1 MNHST
6 LEIFIQVAETQSVT
20 QAAKRLGRAQSNITT
35 RIQQLEEELAVELF
49 VRGNKKM
56 VLSPA
61 GVQFLSYAR
70 RILSL
75 AEEAKQ
81 ALHPTT
87 PGGSLRLGAMEA
99 TAASRLPPLLTRFQQ
114 QCPQVDITLITQ
126 PTSQL
131 TEGVLTAAL
140 DAALVCL
147 PPGADG
153 QPASPDEL
161 AFTPVFYETLM
172 LVRPQTPGPLRF
184 AAFASGCSYRAL
196 GERWLAEQQAAV
208 EVHEVNSYHSM
219 LACVASGRYACLL
232 PQSVLSLMTLP
243 ENCLSEPLCEATT
256 QLIWRSGLS
265 APALSEWRKLLQSVA
280 IG

>member
-126 PTSQL
+126 PTRQL
-131 TEGVLTAAL
+131 TEGALTAAL

-153 QPASPDEL
+153 QPACPAEL
-161 AFTPVFYETLM
+161 AL
-172 LVRPQTPGPLRF
+172 TPGPLRF

>member
-87 PGGSLRLGAMEA
+87 
-99 TAASRLPPLLTRFQQ
+99 
-114 QCPQVDITLITQ
+114 
-126 PTSQL
+126 
-131 TEGVLTAAL
+131 
-140 DAALVCL
+140 
-147 PPGADG
+147 
-153 QPASPDEL
+153 
-161 AFTPVFYETLM
+161 
-172 LVRPQTPGPLRF
+172 
-184 AAFASGCSYRAL
+184 
-196 GERWLAEQQAAV
+196 QAAV
-208 EVHEVNSYHSM
+208 CVWARWRRPPPAGCRCCLPASNSS
-219 LACVASGRYACLL
+219 ARRWISPSSPNRPAS
-232 PQSVLSLMTLP
+232 
-243 ENCLSEPLCEATT
+243 
-256 QLIWRSGLS
+256 
-265 APALSEWRKLLQSVA
+265 
-280 IG
+280 

>member
-99 TAASRLPPLLTRFQQ
+99 TAAAYPLPTAVPAGGYHPHHPTN
-114 QCPQVDITLITQ
+114 Q
-126 PTSQL
+126 PVNRG
-131 TEGVLTAAL
+131 GVNR
-140 DAALVCL
+140 
-147 PPGADG
+147 
-153 QPASPDEL
+153 
-161 AFTPVFYETLM
+161 
-172 LVRPQTPGPLRF
+172 RP
-184 AAFASGCSYRAL
+184 
-196 GERWLAEQQAAV
+196 
-208 EVHEVNSYHSM
+208 
-219 LACVASGRYACLL
+219 
-232 PQSVLSLMTLP
+232 
-243 ENCLSEPLCEATT
+243 
-256 QLIWRSGLS
+256 
-265 APALSEWRKLLQSVA
+265 
-280 IG
+280 

>member
-6 LEIFIQVAETQSVT
+6 LQIFIQVAETQSVT
-20 QAAKRLGRAQSNITT
+20 QAAKRFGRAQSNITT
-35 RIQQLEEELAVELF
+35 RIQQLEEELGVELF
-49 VRGNKKM
+49 VRSNKKM
-56 VLSPA
+56 VPSPA
-61 GVQFLSYAR
+61 GIQFLSYAR

-81 ALHPTT
+81 ALHPAT
-87 PGGSLRLGAMEA
+87 PGGTLRLGAMEA

-114 QCPQVDITLITQ
+114 RCPQVEVLLITQ
-126 PTSQL
+126 PTCQL
-131 TEGVLTAAL
+131 TEQVVNASL

-153 QPASPDEL
+153 QPACPPEL
-161 AFTPVFYETLM
+161 ESAPVFYETLM
-172 LVRPQTPGPLRF
+172 VVRPQTPGPLRF

-196 GERWLAEQQAAV
+196 GERWLAAQQMTV

-232 PQSVLSLMTLP
+232 PQSVLALMTLP

-256 QLIWRSGLS
+256 QLIWRNGFSV
-265 APALSEWRKLLQSVA
+265 PALSEWRKLLQSVA
-280 IG
+280 ND

>member
-6 LEIFIQVAETQSVT
+6 LQIFIQVADTQSVT
-20 QAAKRLGRAQSNITT
+20 LAAKRLGRAQSNITT
-35 RIQQLEEELAVELF
+35 RIQQLEEELVVELF

-114 QCPQVDITLITQ
+114 QCPQVDVTLSTR
-126 PTSQL
+126 PTRQL
-131 TEGVLTAAL
+131 AEGGIHRRPRCRAGLPAARAGWPTDMPARAGICPGVSGNP
-140 DAALVCL
+140 DA
-147 PPGADG
+147 G
-153 QPASPDEL
+153 PAAGRGP
-161 AFTPVFYETLM
+161 AA
-172 LVRPQTPGPLRF
+172 VRGIYQRLQL
-184 AAFASGCSYRAL
+184 SGVRRAL
-196 GERWLAEQQAAV
+196 AGGATG
-208 EVHEVNSYHSM
+208 
-219 LACVASGRYACLL
+219 GRRGA
-232 PQSVLSLMTLP
+232 
-243 ENCLSEPLCEATT
+243 
-256 QLIWRSGLS
+256 
-265 APALSEWRKLLQSVA
+265 
-280 IG
+280 

>member
-75 AEEAKQ
+75 AEEAKRLCIRQ
-81 ALHPTT
+81 PRRLICVWARWRRPPPAGCRRCLPASTAVLT
-87 PGGSLRLGAMEA
+87 GGYRP
-99 TAASRLPPLLTRFQQ
+99 R
-114 QCPQVDITLITQ
+114 TQ
-126 PTSQL
+126 PTRQL
-131 TEGVLTAAL
+131 TGVLTAAH

-147 PPGADG
+147 PPGTTMG
-153 QPASPDEL
+153 NLPVPAEL
-161 AFTPVFYETLM
+161 AFTRCFM
-172 LVRPQTPGPLRF
+172 RRP
-184 AAFASGCSYRAL
+184 
-196 GERWLAEQQAAV
+196 
-208 EVHEVNSYHSM
+208 
-219 LACVASGRYACLL
+219 
-232 PQSVLSLMTLP
+232 
-243 ENCLSEPLCEATT
+243 
-256 QLIWRSGLS
+256 
-265 APALSEWRKLLQSVA
+265 
-280 IG
+280 

>member
-20 QAAKRLGRAQSNITT
+20 QAAKRLGRAQSNITI

-114 QCPQVDITLITQ
+114 RCPQVDITLITQ
-126 PTSQL
+126 PTRQL

-153 QPASPDEL
+153 QPACPAEL
-161 AFTPVFYETLM
+161 ASIPVFYETLM
-172 LVRPQTPGPLRF
+172 LVRPQTPGRCGSRHSP
-184 AAFASGCSYRAL
+184 AAAATA
-196 GERWLAEQQAAV
+196 RWANA
-208 EVHEVNSYHSM
+208 
-219 LACVASGRYACLL
+219 G
-232 PQSVLSLMTLP
+232 
-243 ENCLSEPLCEATT
+243 
-256 QLIWRSGLS
+256 WRSS
-265 APALSEWRKLLQSVA
+265 RRPSRCMRSTPITACSPAWLPDATPACCRRA
-280 IG
+280 CCRR

>member
-20 QAAKRLGRAQSNITT
+20 RQQNGWAAHSPISRPAFSSWKRSLPLSSSFAAT
-35 RIQQLEEELAVELF
+35 
-49 VRGNKKM
+49 KM

-126 PTSQL
+126 PTRQL
-131 TEGVLTAAL
+131 TEG
-140 DAALVCL
+140 C
-147 PPGADG
+147 
-153 QPASPDEL
+153 
-161 AFTPVFYETLM
+161 
-172 LVRPQTPGPLRF
+172 
-184 AAFASGCSYRAL
+184 
-196 GERWLAEQQAAV
+196 
-208 EVHEVNSYHSM
+208 
-219 LACVASGRYACLL
+219 
-232 PQSVLSLMTLP
+232 
-243 ENCLSEPLCEATT
+243 
-256 QLIWRSGLS
+256 
-265 APALSEWRKLLQSVA
+265 
-280 IG
+280 

>member
-99 TAASRLPPLLTRFQQ
+99 TAASRLPPAGCRR
-114 QCPQVDITLITQ
+114 
-126 PTSQL
+126 
-131 TEGVLTAAL
+131 
-140 DAALVCL
+140 CL
-147 PPGADG
+147 PASNSSAHRWISPSSPNR
-153 QPASPDEL
+153 PAS
-161 AFTPVFYETLM
+161 
-172 LVRPQTPGPLRF
+172 
-184 AAFASGCSYRAL
+184 
-196 GERWLAEQQAAV
+196 
-208 EVHEVNSYHSM
+208 
-219 LACVASGRYACLL
+219 
-232 PQSVLSLMTLP
+232 
-243 ENCLSEPLCEATT
+243 
-256 QLIWRSGLS
+256 
-265 APALSEWRKLLQSVA
+265 
-280 IG
+280 

>member
-114 QCPQVDITLITQ
+114 QCPQVVEAVKQVEEQNQGTALGTYSAFLDLALGLTGPLAGWVAGFYDLATLY
-126 PTSQL
+126 L
-131 TEGVLTAAL
+131 LAAIVV
-140 DAALVCL
+140 A
-147 PPGADG
+147 
-153 QPASPDEL
+153 L
-161 AFTPVFYETLM
+161 AFLLIFRVHRQQR
-172 LVRPQTPGPLRF
+172 LVAR
-184 AAFASGCSYRAL
+184 
-196 GERWLAEQQAAV
+196 E
-208 EVHEVNSYHSM
+208 
-219 LACVASGRYACLL
+219 
-232 PQSVLSLMTLP
+232 
-243 ENCLSEPLCEATT
+243 
-256 QLIWRSGLS
+256 
-265 APALSEWRKLLQSVA
+265 
-280 IG
+280 

>member
-99 TAASRLPPLLTRFQQ
+99 TATIPSPPRQAMKICWCCTIRSRRHGRHSAQPWTPPDFCALRRLTLTGRSMASLSST
-114 QCPQVDITLITQ
+114 
-126 PTSQL
+126 
-131 TEGVLTAAL
+131 GTATARYCKT
-140 DAALVCL
+140 A
-147 PPGADG
+147 PGAWC
-153 QPASPDEL
+153 
-161 AFTPVFYETLM
+161 VIRR
-172 LVRPQTPGPLRF
+172 VWR
-184 AAFASGCSYRAL
+184 RADA
-196 GERWLAEQQAAV
+196 ERG
-208 EVHEVNSYHSM
+208 
-219 LACVASGRYACLL
+219 GR
-232 PQSVLSLMTLP
+232 
-243 ENCLSEPLCEATT
+243 
-256 QLIWRSGLS
+256 
-265 APALSEWRKLLQSVA
+265 
-280 IG
+280 

>member
-99 TAASRLPPLLTRFQQ
+99 TAASRLPPLLTTTV
-114 QCPQVDITLITQ
+114 PAGGYHPYH
-126 PTSQL
+126 PTDPPVNRGSVNRRPRCRAGL
-131 TEGVLTAAL
+131 PAAWGRWSTGLSRRAGMHPGVL
-140 DAALVCL
+140 
-147 PPGADG
+147 
-153 QPASPDEL
+153 
-161 AFTPVFYETLM
+161 
-172 LVRPQTPGPLRF
+172 
-184 AAFASGCSYRAL
+184 
-196 GERWLAEQQAAV
+196 
-208 EVHEVNSYHSM
+208 
-219 LACVASGRYACLL
+219 
-232 PQSVLSLMTLP
+232 
-243 ENCLSEPLCEATT
+243 
-256 QLIWRSGLS
+256 
-265 APALSEWRKLLQSVA
+265 
-280 IG
+280 

>member
-20 QAAKRLGRAQSNITT
+20 QAAKRLGHAQSNITT

-126 PTSQL
+126 PTRQL

-153 QPASPDEL
+153 QPACPAEL

>member
-87 PGGSLRLGAMEA
+87 PGGRQTS
-99 TAASRLPPLLTRFQQ
+99 AASR
-114 QCPQVDITLITQ
+114 
-126 PTSQL
+126 
-131 TEGVLTAAL
+131 
-140 DAALVCL
+140 
-147 PPGADG
+147 
-153 QPASPDEL
+153 
-161 AFTPVFYETLM
+161 
-172 LVRPQTPGPLRF
+172 
-184 AAFASGCSYRAL
+184 
-196 GERWLAEQQAAV
+196 AAV
-208 EVHEVNSYHSM
+208 NTPSVN
-219 LACVASGRYACLL
+219 
-232 PQSVLSLMTLP
+232 
-243 ENCLSEPLCEATT
+243 
-256 QLIWRSGLS
+256 WRVGWVMRVISTCGH
-265 APALSEWRKLLQSVA
+265 RC
-280 IG
+280 

>member
-6 LEIFIQVAETQSVT
+6 LQIFIQVADTQSVT
-20 QAAKRLGRAQSNITT
+20 LAAKRLGRAQSNITT

-114 QCPQVDITLITQ
+114 QCPQVDVTLSTR
-126 PTSQL
+126 PTRQL
-131 TEGVLTAAL
+131 TEGY
-140 DAALVCL
+140 L
-147 PPGADG
+147 PPPSMPRWSACRQGRMANRH
-153 QPASPDEL
+153 A
-161 AFTPVFYETLM
+161 
-172 LVRPQTPGPLRF
+172 RPG
-184 AAFASGCSYRAL
+184 
-196 GERWLAEQQAAV
+196 W
-208 EVHEVNSYHSM
+208 N
-219 LACVASGRYACLL
+219 
-232 PQSVLSLMTLP
+232 LSR
-243 ENCLSEPLCEATT
+243 CF
-256 QLIWRSGLS
+256 
-265 APALSEWRKLLQSVA
+265 RKP
-280 IG
+280 

>member
-6 LEIFIQVAETQSVT
+6 LQIFIQVAETQSVT
-20 QAAKRLGRAQSNITT
+20 QVAKRLGRAQSNITT
-35 RIQQLEEELAVELF
+35 RIQQLEEELGVELF
-49 VRGNKKM
+49 VRSNKKM
-56 VLSPA
+56 VPSPA
-61 GVQFLSYAR
+61 GIQFLSYAR

-81 ALHPTT
+81 ALHPAT
-87 PGGSLRLGAMEA
+87 PGGTLRLGAMEA

-114 QCPQVDITLITQ
+114 RCPQVEVLLITQ
-126 PTSQL
+126 PTCQL
-131 TEGVLTAAL
+131 TEQVVNASL

-153 QPASPDEL
+153 QPACPPEL
-161 AFTPVFYETLM
+161 ESAPVFYETLM
-172 LVRPQTPGPLRF
+172 VVRPQTPGPLRF

-196 GERWLAEQQAAV
+196 GERWLAAQQMTV

-232 PQSVLSLMTLP
+232 PQSVLALMTLP

-256 QLIWRSGLS
+256 QLIWRNGFSV
-265 APALSEWRKLLQSVA
+265 PALSEWRKLLQSVA
-280 IG
+280 ND

>member
-1 MNHST
+1 MPGGS
-6 LEIFIQVAETQSVT
+6 
-20 QAAKRLGRAQSNITT
+20 R
-35 RIQQLEEELAVELF
+35 
-49 VRGNKKM
+49 
-56 VLSPA
+56 
-61 GVQFLSYAR
+61 
-70 RILSL
+70 SL

-126 PTSQL
+126 PTRQL

-153 QPASPDEL
+153 QPACPAEL

-219 LACVASGRYACLL
+219 LACVASRRYACLL

-265 APALSEWRKLLQSVA
+265 APRPERVAQAAAKRGDWLSLAFGKDQPGGNQQRQRRGIERRVK
-280 IG
+280 

>member
-6 LEIFIQVAETQSVT
+6 LQIFIQVAETQSVT

-35 RIQQLEEELAVELF
+35 RIQQLEEELGVELF
-49 VRGNKKM
+49 VRSNKKM
-56 VLSPA
+56 VPSPA
-61 GVQFLSYAR
+61 GIQFLSYAR

-81 ALHPTT
+81 ALHPAT
-87 PGGSLRLGAMEA
+87 PGGTLRLGAMEA

-114 QCPQVDITLITQ
+114 RCPQVEVLLITQ
-126 PTSQL
+126 PTCQL
-131 TEGVLTAAL
+131 TEQVVNASL

-153 QPASPDEL
+153 QPACPPEL
-161 AFTPVFYETLM
+161 ESAPVFYETLM
-172 LVRPQTPGPLRF
+172 VVRPQTPGPLRF

-196 GERWLAEQQAAV
+196 GERWLATQQMTV

-232 PQSVLSLMTLP
+232 PQSVLALMTLP

-256 QLIWRSGLS
+256 QLIWRTGFSV
-265 APALSEWRKLLQSVA
+265 PALSEWRKLLQSVA
-280 IG
+280 ND

>member
-20 QAAKRLGRAQSNITT
+20 QAAKRLGRVQSNITT
-35 RIQQLEEELAVELF
+35 RIQQLEEELGVALF
-49 VRGNKKM
+49 VRSNKKM
-56 VLSPA
+56 VPSPA
-61 GVQFLSYAR
+61 GAQFLSYAR

-81 ALHPTT
+81 ALNPVT
-87 PGGSLRLGAMEA
+87 PSGTLRLGAMEA
-99 TAASRLPPLLTRFQQ
+99 TAASRLPPLLTCFQQ
-114 QCPQVDITLITQ
+114 RCPQVEIVLSTQ
-126 PTSQL
+126 PTRQL
-131 TEGVLTAAL
+131 TEGVVNAAL

-153 QPASPDEL
+153 QPACPAEL
-161 AFTPVFYETLM
+161 AFTPVFHETLM
-172 LVRPQTPGPLRF
+172 LVRPRNPGPLRF

-196 GERWLAEQQAAV
+196 GERWLAAQQITA

-219 LACVASGRYACLL
+219 LACAASGRYACLL
-232 PQSVLSLMTLP
+232 PQSVLAQMTLP
-243 ENCLSEPLCEATT
+243 ENCLSEPLCAATT
-256 QLIWRSGLS
+256 QLIWRNGDS

-280 IG
+280 ND

>member
-35 RIQQLEEELAVELF
+35 RIQQLEEELSVELF

-99 TAASRLPPLLTRFQQ
+99 TAASGCRR
-114 QCPQVDITLITQ
+114 
-126 PTSQL
+126 
-131 TEGVLTAAL
+131 
-140 DAALVCL
+140 CL
-147 PPGADG
+147 PASNSSAHRWISPSSPNR
-153 QPASPDEL
+153 PAS
-161 AFTPVFYETLM
+161 
-172 LVRPQTPGPLRF
+172 
-184 AAFASGCSYRAL
+184 
-196 GERWLAEQQAAV
+196 
-208 EVHEVNSYHSM
+208 
-219 LACVASGRYACLL
+219 
-232 PQSVLSLMTLP
+232 
-243 ENCLSEPLCEATT
+243 
-256 QLIWRSGLS
+256 
-265 APALSEWRKLLQSVA
+265 
-280 IG
+280 